1 MSFVVVVVA
10 VVVVAVVVAIL
21 GWSYQQKLKKR
32 FHECYI
38 TMYPRFTHFTG
49 KRVRQ
54 ESKPL
59 NPLQDV
65 PSQHDFQKIRRLPRS
80 QSYTTTDYLIAH
92 QDSPGCAIRH

>member
-10 VVVVAVVVAIL
+10 VVVVAVVVVIL

-54 ESKPL
+54 ESEPL

-65 PSQHDFQKIRRLPRS
+65 PSQHDFQKSGRS
-80 QSYTTTDYLIAH
+80 QEVK
-92 QDSPGCAIRH
+92 AIQPPIT